1 MDDIKAFNIRIPKDM
16 WVFLKKKSIDQEK
29 AMNAIVIDCL
39 EKYKKK
45 CEKKL
50 TQGDAVVS

>member
-1 MDDIKAFNIRIPKDM
+1 MDNIKAFNIRIPKDI